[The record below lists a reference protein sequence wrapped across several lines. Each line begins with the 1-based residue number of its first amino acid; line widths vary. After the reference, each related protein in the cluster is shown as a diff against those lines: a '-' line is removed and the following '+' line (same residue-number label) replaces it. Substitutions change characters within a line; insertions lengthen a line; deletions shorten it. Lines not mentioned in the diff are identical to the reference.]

1 MESMHK
7 KRARS
12 DLFALSELGPISHY
26 NGLIFDS
33 IEALQAETEG
43 ALAIGG
49 DARFGSGT
57 NGYDI
62 GSAGIPGGDDIFI
75 GTYSNPHG
83 YPSLLLSGNVS
94 PDSTSANVFTGD
106 VVMSLANQANYEEN
120 DFRFGTANVSFI
132 DDTIIK
138 SFFANAKAEAA
149 RTSNILPQGSLQTI
163 SLSDLRRMDLLD
175 LTKYEN
181 QNLITNKKILIFNI
195 ESYAGEAIEI
205 GELFLSDAVLD
216 YDMVVINSTSPE
228 ITFAGGAVIFNGSIV
243 NIVPRAYVGNELV
256 QRISSKFIFNFPNA
270 DAVNMLTYG
279 LLGSV
284 LAPNALL
291 TGTGGSPNGMLI
303 ADGLLQQSG
312 MELHAFEIPLGD
324 DIFALRIASGLGS
337 VEIIKVDSM
346 DDNIKLAGAVFT
358 IYKQNEETGQFE
370 LLFSGLTTDEDG
382 TLIISDL
389 DPGTYKL
396 VETQAPPGYR
406 LPEDFERIFTI
417 DGEGEMPEVEIIY
430 IENELAKGSIAF
442 IKVDSQNQDITLAGA
457 VFALYRLNVGTG
469 EYELIQAG
477 LITGA
482 NGTLIISDLLPGSY
496 KLVETQAP
504 PGYYLDPN
512 NNTTFFTVTLDE
524 NGEVIEEQPIYIGN
538 TLLGS
543 IQIIKVDA
551 DNSDIRLEGAVFDLY
566 KLNSVSG
573 QYDLIQTDL
582 VSGPDGSIIL
592 QDLEPGEYKLVET
605 QAPAG
610 YRLPQNPEFFFTISL

>member
-1 MESMHK
+1 
-7 KRARS
+7 
-12 DLFALSELGPISHY
+12 
-26 NGLIFDS
+26 
-33 IEALQAETEG
+33 
-43 ALAIGG
+43 
-49 DARFGSGT
+49 
-57 NGYDI
+57 
-62 GSAGIPGGDDIFI
+62 
-75 GTYSNPHG
+75 
-83 YPSLLLSGNVS
+83 
-94 PDSTSANVFTGD
+94 
-106 VVMSLANQANYEEN
+106 MSLANQANYEEN